1 MVRVSSIVN
10 GYRRLR
16 DRFPDG
22 LDLPK
27 AREILDG
34 RFGYRTVAEAHY
46 RHWFPEAGADGGPEG
61 AADRAADDGAADG
74 GEEA

>member
-1 MVRVSSIVN
+1 MIDVEENASSIVA

-22 LDLPK
+22 LDLAK

-34 RFGYRTVAEAHY
+34 RFGYRTVAEAHH
-46 RHWFPEAGADGGPEG
+46 RHWFPEG
-61 AADRAADDGAADG
+61 AAARAANDGAANG